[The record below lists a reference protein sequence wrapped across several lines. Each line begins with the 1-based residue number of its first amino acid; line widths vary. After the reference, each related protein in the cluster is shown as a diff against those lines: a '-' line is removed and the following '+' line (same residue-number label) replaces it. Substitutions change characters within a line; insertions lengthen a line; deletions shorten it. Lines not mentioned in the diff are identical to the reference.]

1 MAIYKIDCQKY
12 RIGEEEFDLNCV
24 SEDIQNEKILETE
37 TNGDFYCT
45 FIINCNNKNDNNS
58 FDLNYYGDD
67 QFVIEKN
74 RCEVNVFIKEN
85 KTSLDK
91 NFTIICSHSNDNSVY
106 IQITIVQKAAE
117 YDLRITNIAASSEK
131 KYTKQL
137 QSIITTPYNSNLSN
151 SNYNYYEKQIFNILV
166 KGGSKKY
173 RIETILKCNENTD
186 NDNQINYYSFDNG
199 FIYNK
204 FEDRLEIINYGRPF
218 LNENDY
224 YIIKLVHED
233 YRDLVVE
240 LKLTYAPIPK
250 FPISQIPAIQPRVD
264 KQVSELY
271 ISYEKF
277 MEKLENENNNEMEQ
291 INNVECEIVFDE
303 EINDELIIIGQPNDI
318 VLPFNVY
325 ENNEI
330 SDLMVRVYSSGN
342 WCSLITD
349 ETNRNLIIKINNLPL
364 GERKSLVSVS
374 IIDYPQFSKTFLLIN
389 KPLLQP

>member
-45 FIINCNNKNDNNS
+45 FIINCNDKNDNNS

-85 KTSLDK
+85 KTPLDK

-117 YDLRITNIAASSEK
+117 YDLRITNVAASSEK

-137 QSIITTPYNSNLSN
+137 QSIITTPYSDLSN
-151 SNYNYYEKQIFNILV
+151 SNYNYYEKQTFKILV

-186 NDNQINYYSFDNG
+186 NNNQINYYSFDNG

-204 FEDRLEIINYGRPF
+204 FEDKLEIINYGRPF

-240 LKLTYAPIPK
+240 LKLTYAPIPNI
-250 FPISQIPAIQPRVD
+250 PISQIPTIQPRVE

-277 MEKLENENNNEMEQ
+277 MENLENENNNEMEQ

-303 EINDELIIIGQPNDI
+303 EINDELIIIGKPNDI

-364 GERKSLVSVS
+364 GERKSFVSVS